1 MYDMT
6 DNEEGL
12 PAYYKYLDAKA
23 TAQHI
28 KKEK

>member
-1 MYDMT
+1 MYGMT
-6 DNEEGL
+6 DNIEGL
-12 PAYYKYLDAKA
+12 PAYYKYLDAA